1 MSKFFIHRPVF
12 AWVLAIIMMIAGGL
26 AIMQLPIAQYP
37 TIAPPAVA
45 ISATYPGAD
54 AQTVQDTVTQ
64 VIEQNMNGI
73 DNLMYMSS
81 TSDSAGGVTI
91 TLTFKSG
98 TDPDIAQVQVQNKLQ
113 LATPL
118 LPQEVQ
124 QQGISVEK
132 SSSSFLLVAGFISD
146 NPSTTQDDISDYV
159 ASNVKDTISR
169 LNGVGDVQLFGAQYA
184 MRVWLDGNL
193 LNKYNLTPVDVINQ
207 LQVQNDQIAA
217 GQLGGT
223 PAIKG
228 QQRASEKGLCSG
240 RCQIPYVDCIVVK
253 VRQNGS
259 VINKAVF
266 LALGINTEGRKELL
280 GMWLAENEGAKF
292 WLSVL
297 TEMKNRGLQ
306 DILIAC
312 VDGLKGFPDAINS
325 VFPQTHIQLC
335 IIHMVRNSLKYVS
348 WKDYKAV
355 TSGLKAVYQAPTEE
369 AALMALDAFA
379 GEWDDKYPQISK
391 SWRAHWENLN
401 TFFSYPPDIRKAI
414 YTTNA
419 IESLNSVIR
428 AAIKKR
434 KVFPTDDSVRKVIYL
449 AIKDASKKW
458 SMPIQNWRLAMSR
471 FIIEFGDRLSDHL

>member
-1 MSKFFIHRPVF
+1 MDEKKLKALAAELAKGLKTEADLNAFSRMLTKLTVETALNAELTDHLGHEKNAPKTGSNTRNGYSSKT
-12 AWVLAIIMMIAGGL
+12 VLCDDGEIEL
-26 AIMQLPIAQYP
+26 NTPRDRENTFEPQLIKKHQTRITQMDSQILSLYAKGM
-37 TIAPPAVA
+37 TTREIVA
-45 ISATYPGAD
+45 
-54 AQTVQDTVTQ
+54 
-64 VIEQNMNGI
+64 
-73 DNLMYMSS
+73 
-81 TSDSAGGVTI
+81 
-91 TLTFKSG
+91 TFKEMYDADVSPSLISKV
-98 TDPDIAQVQVQNKLQ
+98 TDAVKEQVTEWQNRQ
-113 LATPL
+113 LDALYPI
-118 LPQEVQ
+118 V
-124 QQGISVEK
+124 
-132 SSSSFLLVAGFISD
+132 
-146 NPSTTQDDISDYV
+146 Y
-159 ASNVKDTISR
+159 
-169 LNGVGDVQLFGAQYA
+169 
-184 MRVWLDGNL
+184 M
-193 LNKYNLTPVDVINQ
+193 
-207 LQVQNDQIAA
+207 
-217 GQLGGT
+217 
-223 PAIKG
+223 
-228 QQRASEKGLCSG
+228 
-240 RCQIPYVDCIVVK
+240 DCIVVK

-266 LALGINTEGRKELL
+266 LALGINTEGQKELL

-297 TEMKNRGLQ
+297 TELKNRGLQ

-379 GEWDDKYPQISK
+379 KVWDDKYPQISK

-401 TFFSYPPDIRKAI
+401 TLFSYPPDIRKAI

-434 KVFPTDDSVRKVIYL
+434 KVFPTDDSVRKVVYL